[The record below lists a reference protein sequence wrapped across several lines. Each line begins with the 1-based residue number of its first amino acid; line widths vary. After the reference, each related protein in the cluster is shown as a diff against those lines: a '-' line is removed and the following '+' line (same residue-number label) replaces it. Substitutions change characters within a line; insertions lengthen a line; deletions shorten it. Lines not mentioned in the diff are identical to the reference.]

1 MSSALALL
9 GWLACAPPSVRPE
22 ARWVAGGVEL
32 SAEAPITRVEV
43 VDASGAP
50 RVTWEPARPEL
61 KIFVPFAWSDGER
74 YAIRALGAGWAWQE
88 VREASA
94 PAPPAPDTRVDPAH
108 LSLVRADFPA
118 DALGRPERAR
128 PVDAVELPPRWW
140 SGFAARFGLG
150 TRPRDE
156 QAPWAWEAVRV
167 ANAGPSP
174 ATVVIRA
181 GTWEG
186 DALDPAFRPRF
197 RDLDG
202 EVGVTAA
209 LLRVPAGGEA
219 VAVLPVHVD
228 GAGVPEGSGLRTR
241 RVELLVPGRPE
252 AVARAERPWQ
262 VRRSGSGR
270 SVGFGVAVGTSLIG
284 LLGLLGPGG
293 RALRQARTAD
303 LVVIASFAGMNF
315 VVATASRVLGLGV
328 GALLGPFEPLL
339 TGLVDDAFRTVL
351 LVSLLALIP
360 RPGVM
365 ALATVVGWLLRGV
378 ALGSLHPADLLYLG
392 SVAFWLE
399 GALWLSGLTRD
410 PAWREE
416 PALRQWARLSLGFG
430 GANAAAA
437 LSGLVTTMVLY
448 RLYLADWYVALL
460 VGLPGFAYVL
470 VGCALAVP
478 FARAARQVAP

>member
-1 MSSALALL
+1 
-9 GWLACAPPSVRPE
+9 
-22 ARWVAGGVEL
+22 
-32 SAEAPITRVEV
+32 
-43 VDASGAP
+43 
-50 RVTWEPARPEL
+50 
-61 KIFVPFAWSDGER
+61 
-74 YAIRALGAGWAWQE
+74 
-88 VREASA
+88 
-94 PAPPAPDTRVDPAH
+94 
-108 LSLVRADFPA
+108 
-118 DALGRPERAR
+118 
-128 PVDAVELPPRWW
+128 
-140 SGFAARFGLG
+140 
-150 TRPRDE
+150 
-156 QAPWAWEAVRV
+156 
-167 ANAGPSP
+167 
-174 ATVVIRA
+174 
-181 GTWEG
+181 
-186 DALDPAFRPRF
+186 
-197 RDLDG
+197 
-202 EVGVTAA
+202 
-209 LLRVPAGGEA
+209 
-219 VAVLPVHVD
+219 
-228 GAGVPEGSGLRTR
+228 
-241 RVELLVPGRPE
+241 
-252 AVARAERPWQ
+252 
-262 VRRSGSGR
+262 
-270 SVGFGVAVGTSLIG
+270 
-284 LLGLLGPGG
+284 
-293 RALRQARTAD
+293 
-303 LVVIASFAGMNF
+303 MNF

-416 PALRQWARLSLGFG
+416 PALQQWARLSLGFG

-437 LSGLVTTMVLY
+437 LSGLLTTMVLY